1 MVCLPEG
8 AGKALGGG
16 KRRLHQA
23 GCCNH
28 CRSGLENT
36 ESRIGRTEKRG
47 TEKRDTEKWK
57 TEKEIQ
63 ENRPEADGILPWDWI
78 LYAAVLITGYFF
90 WQFSA
95 PLVRY
100 GYVYVLAL
108 PAAVL
113 ELLLCTGVG
122 EKRKRQA
129 VRVLCIQGP
138 GLSCSLAFKAVGL
151 AGGMAASAGSL
162 IM

>member
-1 MVCLPEG
+1 MARRFPGWADKWFASLKGLEKLWVAASAACTGLGAVTIVG
-8 AGKALGGG
+8 AGLRIRKA
-16 KRRLHQA
+16 
-23 GCCNH
+23 
-28 CRSGLENT
+28 GLEERKNRVQKN
-36 ESRIGRTEKRG
+36 EIRKNGKL
-47 TEKRDTEKWK
+47 K
-57 TEKEIQ
+57 KEIQ

-113 ELLLCTGVG
+113 GYCYVQALGKSEKGGGTGTMYS
-122 EKRKRQA
+122 
-129 VRVLCIQGP
+129 GP
-138 GLSCSLAFKAVGL
+138 GLSCS
-151 AGGMAASAGSL
+151 SL
-162 IM
+162 